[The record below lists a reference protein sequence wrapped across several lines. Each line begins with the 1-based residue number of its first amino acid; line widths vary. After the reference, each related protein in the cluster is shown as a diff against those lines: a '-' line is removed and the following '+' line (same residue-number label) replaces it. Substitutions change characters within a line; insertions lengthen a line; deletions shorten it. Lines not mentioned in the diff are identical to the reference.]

1 MGSTVNSVIVRCS
14 LVNNYITNP
23 TDILNAFPTSDT
35 AFGSNINFTN
45 QLEKWILL
53 TPGSYNSFVITLTD
67 QNFNTINMLD
77 SNVLISLIIR
87 YNNK

>member
-1 MGSTVNSVIVRCS
+1 MI
-14 LVNNYITNP
+14 NYITNP
-23 TDILNAFPTSDT
+23 TDILDAFPISDT
-35 AFGSNINFTN
+35 SFGSNINFTN